1 MANTND
7 TRSYGY
13 LYETLGRYPSAA
25 DIAKAIRSDI
35 KTAVKE
41 GLLPAHWA
49 YSVRCANFAGGCSVD
64 VTVRK
69 CADAWQECDGTVPG
83 TRHSTPS
90 GGWTAHSC
98 PNVWC
103 AGHNDPKYA
112 HAAEVHDTLTEEARA
127 AEVTLERIHN
137 AYNHDGSDIQTDY
150 FDVRYYG
157 TVRFETVWEATR

>member
-25 DIAKAIRSDI
+25 DIAKAIRADI
-35 KTAVKE
+35 KTAVNE

-83 TRHSTPS
+83 SRRPTPS
-90 GGWTAHSC
+90 GGATFNAC
-98 PNVWC
+98 NNPYC
-103 AGHNDPKYA
+103 AGRNDPMYAKYA
-112 HAAEVHDTLTEEARA
+112 TVHDTLTEDARA
-127 AEVTLERIHN
+127 AEVTLERIHG

-157 TVRFETVWEATR
+157 TVRFETVREATR